1 MQTQY
6 FREGV
11 ALQSITDRKS
21 LCELFYLT
29 CPEAFHRVAPSGR
42 WGILWGLWRETWSGR
57 CGGYWGDLGVDNGCL
72 WSQCGDLFEFEL
84 SGQIVV
90 FRLLILST
98 ETTVAYVLFSFLLS
112 SKYFLISVFFFFYQE
127 FRNAFSI
134 FKS

>member
-1 MQTQY
+1 M
-6 FREGV
+6 
-11 ALQSITDRKS
+11 
-21 LCELFYLT
+21 
-29 CPEAFHRVAPSGR
+29 
-42 WGILWGLWRETWSGR
+42 
-57 CGGYWGDLGVDNGCL
+57 GVDNGCL